1 MIKLG
6 IPTFNLSEE
15 NEYAGEK
22 GVIPAP
28 IISCW
33 EEAGRANV
41 PRKKRSD
48 MSLKVL
54 REGIADELQ
63 NYKKKL
69 CIGWFIFI
77 SLYCCSLLE

>member
-1 MIKLG
+1 LIKLG

-28 IISCW
+28 IMSCW
-33 EEAGRANV
+33 EEAGRAKI
-41 PRKKRSD
+41 PRNKSSD
-48 MSLKVL
+48 KSLKVL
-54 REGIADELQ
+54 RDGIAVRLQ

-69 CIGWFIFI
+69 CIERFIFI
-77 SLYCCSLLE
+77 SLDCCTLLN